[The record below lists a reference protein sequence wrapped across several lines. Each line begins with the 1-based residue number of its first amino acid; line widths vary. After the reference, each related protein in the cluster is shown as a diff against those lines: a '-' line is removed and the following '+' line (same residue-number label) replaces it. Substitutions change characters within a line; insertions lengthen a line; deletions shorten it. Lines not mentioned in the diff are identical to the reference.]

1 MHKLNGLV
9 AAALVAAT
17 LASASACG
25 PSGSKRPADVDRKL
39 SQSTYIEEGKL
50 VALIVGTRV
59 TRYREERPYIPLEI
73 AVVNK
78 GLASLTFTAESFTLI
93 DQEGNRYSTVG
104 FDELSKG
111 YGNTDLDRRL
121 AEVPSVVR
129 GTYQGGYA
137 ERPSTLTGSFDKPI
151 VERVHLPKF
160 AYVVDM
166 IYFPTPPSGVKGRKF
181 ELFLDAPELEEP
193 VFVRFEVH
201 S

>member
-1 MHKLNGLV
+1 MLKLNGV
-9 AAALVAAT
+9 VAAT
-17 LASASACG
+17 LVAVALGSPPGCG
-25 PSGSKRPADVDRKL
+25 PSTAKRPADVDKKL

-50 VALIVGTRV
+50 VALIAGTRV
-59 TRYREERPYIPLEI
+59 TRYREELPYIPLEI

-78 GLASLTFTAESFTLI
+78 GLSSLTFTAESFTLI

-111 YGNTDLDRRL
+111 YGKTDLDRRL
-121 AEVPSVVR
+121 AEVPPVVR
-129 GTYQGGYA
+129 GTYQGFD

-160 AYVVDM
+160 AFITDI
-166 IYFPTPPSGVKGRKF
+166 IYFPTPASGVKGRKF
-181 ELFLDAPELEEP
+181 ELFLDAPELDEP
-193 VFVRFEVH
+193 VFVRFEVQ